1 MKDIKLDSSAMPQ
14 NDKTFVSR
22 GGIKLQAALDQFRV
36 DVKGKIVLD
45 VGSSTGGFVDCL
57 LQNGVSKVYA
67 LDTAYGE
74 LAWKL
79 RNDPR
84 VVVMERTN
92 ILHLN
97 HLPGASL
104 DFARDKKAHLEG
116 ENNNTSDGGAE
127 GDSSEVSRVD
137 MVTIDAGWTRLELIL
152 PVVRKFLKPDGII
165 IALLKPH
172 YEAPKN
178 ILVKGVVPPE
188 SVENITHRVCQ
199 KIKDLGFKIYHQ
211 MESPILGG
219 AGNKEFLLL
228 LKP

>member
-1 MKDIKLDSSAMPQ
+1 MAS
-14 NDKTFVSR
+14 DKFVSR
-22 GGIKLQAALDQFRV
+22 GGEKLEAAIKKFLPAGRQ
-36 DVKGKIVLD
+36 GKLKIENLICLD

-57 LQNGVSKVYA
+57 LQNGAKKVYA
-67 LDTAYGE
+67 VDTCYGE
-74 LAWKL
+74 LAWTL

-92 ILHLN
+92 ILHLY
-97 HLPGASL
+97 HLPGEKNAL
-104 DFARDKKAHLEG
+104 HLEG
-116 ENNNTSDGGAE
+116 EETK
-127 GDSSEVSRVD
+127 VD
-137 MVTIDAGWTRLELIL
+137 LITIDAGWTRLELIL
-152 PVVRKFLKPDGII
+152 PVVQKFLKPDGKI

-199 KIKDLGFKIYHQ
+199 KIKDLGFKIYDQ

-219 AGNKEFLLL
+219 AGNREYLLL
-228 LKP
+228 LKL